1 MQKMHGQYLLYFCK
15 VCGLANSDGQIV
27 YSHIAKK
34 QCKDE
39 VLDSVCQM
47 GFVAACIFHFQPA
60 DPQKYEFL
68 QNNGAL
74 AVIVPSECLHR
85 SFLSQSSTDL
95 FFITCTTCKSLTTLN
110 RASDDT
116 NETISILTLIWKS
129 RKDHFLAQ
137 SVLPIC
143 NIIQHPSPSMSSFI
157 NASSSSTCSAQ
168 YLPTQEREAVEFFQD
183 HGILPRSMMC
193 RKGHTTKLY
202 FGKSIFWKC
211 TEGNCVRRM
220 RIRSGNW
227 LEGSRIPISAVIRF
241 IYCWC
246 QQLTSIEWCQRELKL
261 SNDATIDWNNRMREV
276 CVSAVQ
282 RNKKKIGGDGLT
294 VEIDDNLFNKRRN
307 NDEKPLPEHWIFGG
321 ICRETRD
328 MFIEEVP
335 DRSANTFLT
344 FIKKNVEEGSIIYS
358 DFLCSYRIEEL
369 NEAGFEQLKVD
380 YRYNFVDPGT
390 NTQCIEKLWE
400 TWNKKHRGT
409 ARHHFN

>member
-1 MQKMHGQYLLYFCK
+1 
-15 VCGLANSDGQIV
+15 
-27 YSHIAKK
+27 
-34 QCKDE
+34 
-39 VLDSVCQM
+39 
-47 GFVAACIFHFQPA
+47 
-60 DPQKYEFL
+60 
-68 QNNGAL
+68 
-74 AVIVPSECLHR
+74 
-85 SFLSQSSTDL
+85 
-95 FFITCTTCKSLTTLN
+95 
-110 RASDDT
+110 
-116 NETISILTLIWKS
+116 
-129 RKDHFLAQ
+129 
-137 SVLPIC
+137 
-143 NIIQHPSPSMSSFI
+143 
-157 NASSSSTCSAQ
+157 
-168 YLPTQEREAVEFFQD
+168 
-183 HGILPRSMMC
+183 
-193 RKGHTTKLY
+193 
-202 FGKSIFWKC
+202 
-211 TEGNCVRRM
+211 M

-409 ARHHFN
+409 ARHHFNTYLAEFLWRQNLRDENVFHAFLKEVKEFWPPAKEF